1 MPVFNIVTMERRISM
16 TMERRRIE
24 LIVIGCFSVL
34 AFFLAVTG
42 VYGVIN
48 YAVTRRTREF
58 GVKLALGAKPSRIAA
73 EVMRRGLLLA
83 AGGLLPGLALSY
95 AAARYLSSLLYKVT
109 PEDLQSYAGAALLL
123 LAAVTAASLIPAR
136 RASRTDP
143 QRALRWE

>member
-1 MPVFNIVTMERRISM
+1 MPVFNIGTMQQRISTTMEP
-16 TMERRRIE
+16 RRIE

-48 YAVTRRTREF
+48 YAVTRQTREF
-58 GVKLALGAKPSRIAA
+58 GVKLALGANPSRIAT
-73 EVMRRGLLLA
+73 EVMRRGLFLA

-95 AAARYLSSLLYKVT
+95 AAARYLSSLLYNVT
-109 PEDLQSYAGAALLL
+109 PEDLQSYAVATSLL
-123 LAAVTAASLIPAR
+123 LAAITAASLIPAR

-143 QRALRWE
+143 LRALRWE